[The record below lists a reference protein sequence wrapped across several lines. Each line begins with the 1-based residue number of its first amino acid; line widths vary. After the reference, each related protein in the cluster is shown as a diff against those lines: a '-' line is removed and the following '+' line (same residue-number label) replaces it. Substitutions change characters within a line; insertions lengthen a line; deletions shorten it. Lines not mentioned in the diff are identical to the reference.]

1 MNASNFLAGLLSSD
15 TLLYIGMTGVLV
27 GFLLFT
33 VFIYRRIIWLLRS
46 QTPHKGKRPGL
57 GGSLRN
63 LVLILVL
70 VLLSGVLLFGA
81 FFMRAWQAFTYEQA
95 VAEVRVSRGAE
106 RQTGRLT
113 LIQILDKGERKSQV
127 YLIRGDQWMLEG
139 DILKWGKLVNFLGL
153 HTRYRFT
160 RLRGRYLLAEE
171 ELAKPSSIYSL
182 VDKEDHPLWRW
193 LYRHGRDLPL
203 VSTVYGNAVYQMADQ
218 EQRFMVYVGTS
229 GFIIR
234 QKPESK

>member
-1 MNASNFLAGLLSSD
+1 MDTSNLLAGLLSSD
-15 TLLYIGMTGVLV
+15 TLLYVGGAGVLI

-33 VFIYRRIIWLLRS
+33 VFVYRRIIWLLKS
-46 QTPHKGKRPGL
+46 QEPRKGRRPGW
-57 GGSLRN
+57 GASLRN
-63 LVLILVL
+63 LILILIF
-70 VLLSGVLLFGA
+70 VLLSGVLMFGA
-81 FFMRAWQAFTYEQA
+81 FFMRAWNAFTYEQA
-95 VAEVRVSRGAE
+95 VAEVRVSPGTE
-106 RQTGRLT
+106 HQTGRLT
-113 LIQILDKGERKSQV
+113 LIQILDKGKGKSQA

-171 ELAKPSSIYSL
+171 EIAKPSSIYSL
-182 VDKEDHPLWRW
+182 VEKEDHPLWHW
-193 LYRHGRDLPL
+193 LYHHGSGLPL
-203 VSTVYGNAVYQMADQ
+203 VSTVYGNAVYQMADR

-234 QKPESK
+234 QKPEPK